1 MFTWKFP
8 SYLHKTADLEL
19 PLKPSQKDHLLL
31 EHLRSLSHHII
42 VLYSKA
48 LTHHLTSVTTPKS
61 DKKAYFSNIKLFHIK
76 PQSEH
81 ALFNWNQ
88 FTWTS
93 MKLIQ
98 EKRKW
103 KHQQEAVRYYE
114 NTVPEDIFGTK
125 EKEEQE
131 GSQCRSNTDSS
142 KNEEVLIQLYS
153 PPPPLK
159 SWDTRMQMCKAFFNW
174 LSLPSHLW
182 VLLAKQYVYQCH
194 LTIRIV

>member
-1 MFTWKFP
+1 MGEIYLPFPVTTQSSVTRTAQKCFLMFTWKFP

-98 EKRKW
+98 EKENESISRKLCATTRILYL
-103 KHQQEAVRYYE
+103 KIFLEQKKKKSKKVLSADKIQAVPKMRK
-114 NTVPEDIFGTK
+114 F
-125 EKEEQE
+125 
-131 GSQCRSNTDSS
+131 
-142 KNEEVLIQLYS
+142 
-153 PPPPLK
+153 
-159 SWDTRMQMCKAFFNW
+159 
-174 LSLPSHLW
+174 
-182 VLLAKQYVYQCH
+182 
-194 LTIRIV
+194 